1 MGDPGRL
8 RKQYEGPR
16 HPWQRERIDK
26 ERDIF
31 KEYGLKNKREIYK
44 AQSVLR
50 VFATQAKRLTA
61 LRSTL
66 NPQVKKEE
74 EQLLTRLHKLGLLN
88 AGASLEDVLSLSIR
102 DILNRR
108 LQTLVYRKNL
118 ARTAKQA
125 RQFIIHNHIFVNNHR
140 MNVPSYLV
148 PREEE
153 NLISYSPS
161 SAIADK
167 DHPERVQPKELKQ
180 EIIKKEEKK
189 EEKPAEKKEEKKVK
203 KEKPKKENVKR
214 PKSKKEQ
221 LPAKNE

>member
-16 HPWQRERIDK
+16 HPWQRERIDN
-26 ERDIF
+26 EEGLF

-44 AQSVLR
+44 AQSILR
-50 VFATQAKRLTA
+50 VFAAQAKRLTA

-88 AGASLEDVLSLSIR
+88 AGASLEDVLGLSIR

-125 RQFIIHNHIFVNNHR
+125 RQFIIHNHVFVNNHK

-153 NLISYSPS
+153 NLISYNPS
-161 SAIADK
+161 STIADE
-167 DHPERVQPKELKQ
+167 DHPERPQPKEQKQ
-180 EIIKKEEKK
+180 GIVKKEEKK
-189 EEKPAEKKEEKKVK
+189 EEKKEKKKI
-203 KEKPKKENVKR
+203 KKENAKR
-214 PKSKKEQ
+214 TKQTKKE
-221 LPAKNE
+221 